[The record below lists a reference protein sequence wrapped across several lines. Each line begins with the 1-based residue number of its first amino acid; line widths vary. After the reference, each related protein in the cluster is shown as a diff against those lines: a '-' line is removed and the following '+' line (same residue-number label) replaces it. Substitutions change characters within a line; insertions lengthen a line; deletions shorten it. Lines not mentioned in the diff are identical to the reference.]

1 MTEKG
6 RVTVETDVVF
16 AHAGDRELRCD
27 IYTPPEEVRNGAG
40 VLLLHGGSWRAGDK
54 TQLRGYGILLGREG
68 YTCVASEYRLLPE
81 PWPAQIHD
89 AKAALRWMRGNAE
102 RLQIDPDKIAVEG
115 NSAGAHLALL
125 VAGTRDVPEFEGDDS
140 TGISTEVAACI
151 AVYAPTL
158 LTPRVDVT
166 TEGGRMMQAL
176 FGEGEAGERAAKQ
189 FSPLTHAGSDFPPT
203 LLIHG
208 TADKTVP
215 VKSSVIM
222 YEALSAAGV
231 PCDLHLIAD
240 QPHAFDAQPQFGRLT
255 AAEMLLFLGRYVL
268 RNVPTLRVAVP
279 VPAG

>member
-1 MTEKG
+1 MADRG

-16 AHAGDRELRCD
+16 ARAGERELRCD

-40 VLLLHGGSWRAGDK
+40 VLLLHGGSWMAGDR

-81 PWPAQIHD
+81 RWPAQIHD
-89 AKAALRWMRGNAE
+89 AKAALRWMRANSE

-125 VAGTRDVPEFEGDDS
+125 VAGTGHVAEFEGDANP
-140 TGISTEVAACI
+140 GVSTEVAACI

-158 LTPRVDVT
+158 LTVRLDAT
-166 TEGGRMMQAL
+166 TQGGRMMQAM
-176 FGEGEAGERAAKQ
+176 FGEGEAGDRAAQQ
-189 FSPLTHAGSDFPPT
+189 FSPLTHAGANFPPT

-208 TADKTVP
+208 TADTTVP
-215 VKSSVIM
+215 VKSSVLM

-231 PCDLHLIAD
+231 PVDLHLLAE

-268 RNVPTLRVAVP
+268 KDVPTLRA
-279 VPAG
+279 AATSTA